1 MSHGFQKIENHLIY
15 SNVTLR
21 ESHIEQVFTLLSR
34 DPEITAL
41 EFIDCTFV
49 DTADLYLSLY
59 INNSNIEEFVITGC
73 KFISDQMEDIDELFN
88 RASLKNLDDVEEDL
102 DDLINAVGRSNL
114 NSQKNDGLAVVL
126 DGVSAMSNLK
136 SLVLE
141 NIKLNKSAIMNL
153 YKIILMPTLRNI
165 RLIRVSLNDR
175 DLFNLSSAFKQNE
188 NLRDIN
194 LFDNNITSVDLV
206 LDIVRSNR
214 RIKNFRVTYDNN
226 QGQDLIN
233 RTIKEH
239 NAYANWDLNNAED
252 ISKDHCSICSE
263 KFKRGDTI
271 ATHSIKDHGCGANM
285 HINCLIAYHNQKGSN
300 RCPICKREFG
310 K

>member
-1 MSHGFQKIENHLIY
+1 MSHGSQKIENHLIY

-21 ESHIEQVFTLLSR
+21 ESNIEQVFAILSR

-41 EFIDCTFV
+41 EFTDCTFV

-59 INNSNIEEFVITGC
+59 ITSSNIEEFVITGC
-73 KFISDQMEDIDELFN
+73 KFISDQMEDIDDLFN
-88 RASLKNLDDVEEDL
+88 RASLKDNVEEDL
-102 DDLINAVGRSNL
+102 EDLINAVGRSNL
-114 NSQKNDGLAVVL
+114 NNQKNDGLTVIL
-126 DGVSAMSNLK
+126 DGVSAMGNLK

-141 NIKLNKSAIMNL
+141 NMKLNKSAMMNL

-165 RLIRVSLNDR
+165 RFIRVNLNDR
-175 DLFNLSSAFKQNE
+175 DLYNLSSAFKQNE

-206 LDIVRSNR
+206 LDIVKSNR

-239 NAYANWDLNNAED
+239 NAYANWDLNNGNGN
-252 ISKDHCSICSE
+252 SGKDHCSICSE
-263 KFKRGDTI
+263 RFKLDDTI

-285 HINCLIAYHNQKGSN
+285 HINCLINYHRQKGSN

-310 K
+310 V